1 MAQQGKAKKDD
12 KADRTPPGLRRLYI
26 LEVLTQAGFPMTPTD
41 INESLGLPKPTLHR
55 LCNELYLDGYLTK
68 DIDGRR
74 YLPGNRLRSI
84 AAGVLSFAP
93 LAQLR
98 HAILKQV
105 SEQVGETCNIT
116 LPDSNGMIYLDR
128 VETHWP
134 IRIELPVGGHVPF
147 YCTASGKLYLSTLRR
162 SQQRRLVEGLKLERH
177 APNTITDKDELLA
190 ALEVTRKNQ
199 LGVDNEEFVEGMVA
213 IAVPVQNENGD
224 FVATL
229 AIHAPAQR
237 MSLDAAM
244 THIDLLRNAAKEL
257 YRVALDPASSP
268 APSADNSSS

>member
-1 MAQQGKAKKDD
+1 MAQQDKAKKDGT
-12 KADRTPPGLRRLYI
+12 ADRTPPGLRRLYI

-41 INESLGLPKPTLHR
+41 INEKLGLPKPTLHR

-74 YLPGNRLRSI
+74 YLPGHRLRSI

-98 HAILKQV
+98 HTILKQV

-116 LPDSNGMIYLDR
+116 LPDSNGMMYLDR

-162 SQQRRLVEGLKLERH
+162 SQQRRLVEGLNLIRH
-177 APNTITDKDELLA
+177 APNTITDKDELLE
-190 ALEVTRKNQ
+190 ALEVTRKNR

-213 IAVPVQNENGD
+213 VAVPVENQSGD

-237 MSLDAAM
+237 MSLESAM
-244 THIDLLRNAAKEL
+244 EHVDLLRNAAKEL
-257 YRVALDPASSP
+257 YRVALDPASSAT
-268 APSADNSSS
+268 APSG